1 LLSDKDFL
9 QKSIQSIMGATDM
22 RHMLAGAWFS
32 TFVID
37 LIGFFALASLPDSS
51 PSNPVFADFLAGF
64 ATSFTCRKTD
74 GAITSRKRTDGLPAP
89 HRSG

>member
-1 LLSDKDFL
+1 
-9 QKSIQSIMGATDM
+9 M

-37 LIGFFALASLPDSS
+37 LIGFFALASLSGSS

-74 GAITSRKRTDGLPAP
+74 GTITSRKRTDGLLARLPAP
-89 HRSG
+89 HRPG